1 MESNLKRNKK
11 KFLTKSLSLLS
22 VFLVACS
29 NVKYKGEMKG
39 NNRGAVNE
47 IIIFAD
53 LSETVRMKSK
63 ISKPYSL
70 EHKIDIGLPE
80 YAETGLEIQF

>member
-1 MESNLKRNKK
+1 
-11 KFLTKSLSLLS
+11 
-22 VFLVACS
+22 
-29 NVKYKGEMKG
+29 MKG